1 MNSGKFGTQA
11 GTFSINLN
19 SKKQKFILLGILM
32 SILLLV
38 VALLVIILQS
48 RTATASKIQETTEAV
63 AAATNNDT
71 IVLFTPAKPVP
82 AGTSLGSVELRELMW
97 PKAELPVGAVDD
109 LAMLHNKFAKVDLKY
124 GEPILAINL
133 TDTPEGALI
142 KISPGM
148 RAVTIDIS
156 AKHGVEGWA
165 MPGNSVDVVLTHI
178 DEGQLTSKVVVEN
191 SRILSTGG
199 DASTATQRF
208 ASGRNKIA
216 ASSTVTLELSPTDAL
231 KIETAQQMGNL
242 SLHMRADEDHLTSG
256 IDSVK
261 QADFSDTKK
270 PAGPEC
276 NKGKMMIGGQEY
288 WLDCDGKLVQ

>member
-1 MNSGKFGTQA
+1 MNNSKFGKQA
-11 GTFSINLN
+11 GTFSIDLN
-19 SKKQKFILLGILM
+19 SKKQKFILIGALM
-32 SILLLV
+32 TTLLVV
-38 VALLVIILQS
+38 VALLVIVLQS
-48 RTATASKIQETTEAV
+48 RTATATKPQETTETV
-63 AAATNNDT
+63 AANVNNDT
-71 IVLFTPAKPVP
+71 VVLFTPAKPVS

-109 LAMLHNKFAKVDLKY
+109 LALLHNKFAKVDLKY
-124 GEPILAINL
+124 GEPILAASL

-142 KISPGM
+142 KIKSGM

-156 AKHGVEGWA
+156 AKRGVEGWA
-165 MPGNSVDVVLTHI
+165 MPGNSVDVVLTHV
-178 DEGQLTSKVVVEN
+178 DQGQLTSKVVVEN

-216 ASSTVTLELSPTDAL
+216 ASSTVTLEVSPTDAL
-231 KIETAQQMGNL
+231 KIETAQQMGTL

-256 IDSVK
+256 IDSVN
-261 QADFSDTKK
+261 QADFSEPKK
-270 PAGPEC
+270 QDGPDC
-276 NKGKMMIGGQEY
+276 NKGKMKIAGQEY